1 MSQMRAM
8 RSELRAI
15 VAVAA
20 VCALIFSLLVAGAM
34 HRPRGDGLNDL
45 PQKQA
50 HVATCHGL
58 AGHLGA
64 NGSSTPAN
72 DGQQDH
78 EGCPYCCLAALAGSV
93 VLPERLATIARP
105 ARASSP
111 VSYYAFSAQEPETPL
126 SNSANGARAP
136 PVES

>member
-8 RSELRAI
+8 RKELRAI

-20 VCALIFSLLVAGAM
+20 VCALIFGLLVAGAM
-34 HRPRGDGLNDL
+34 HRPRGIALNDIS
-45 PQKQA
+45 QQRA

-58 AGHLGA
+58 AGHLDA

-72 DGQQDH
+72 DGQRDNAA
-78 EGCPYCCLAALAGSV
+78 CPYCCLAALAGSV

-111 VSYYAFSAQEPETPL
+111 ISYYAFSAREPETTV

-136 PVES
+136 PAES